1 MFIILRCGLMWWT
14 LQGSCNVRMF
24 WWEQGRSPPLC
35 LFGLLYF
42 GGFFR
47 RQQWLEAFSSLGEF
61 FVPSCFRSPV
71 ATTRKEGCWEAAVS
85 DVFSAFKYKGAQSEL
100 LRGARNT
107 FNSIESCAVR
117 AVTLLSP
124 KQRHCRQP
132 ALNKKTTSHSSLC
145 FTALGVASGRSSAH
159 PPSSLAAALGA
170 LEDRLTSKALAV

>member
-1 MFIILRCGLMWWT
+1 MWFNVMNSARQLRCENVLMRIGKVT
-14 LQGSCNVRMF
+14 
-24 WWEQGRSPPLC
+24 PLC

-71 ATTRKEGCWEAAVS
+71 ATSRKEGCWEAVLS

-124 KQRHCRQP
+124 KRRHYRQP
-132 ALNKKTTSHSSLC
+132 ALNKKTLPHIAHLASQL
-145 FTALGVASGRSSAH
+145 LGW
-159 PPSSLAAALGA
+159 P
-170 LEDRLTSKALAV
+170 LEDLLHILQAPLQQLWEL

>member
-1 MFIILRCGLMWWT
+1 MWFNVMNSARQLRCE
-14 LQGSCNVRMF
+14 NVFMRI
-24 WWEQGRSPPLC
+24 GKVTPLC

-71 ATTRKEGCWEAAVS
+71 ATSRKEGCWEAALS

-124 KQRHCRQP
+124 KQRHYRQP
-132 ALNKKTTSHSSLC
+132 ALNKKTLPHIAHLASQL
-145 FTALGVASGRSSAH
+145 LGW
-159 PPSSLAAALGA
+159 P
-170 LEDRLTSKALAV
+170 LEDLLHILQAPLQQLWEL